1 MPITMLSSLVA
12 GDFAA
17 WTKRLR
23 NNAVL
28 YAVMAI
34 LGLTGWALLMVA
46 LIAYLIP
53 LFGLMQSG
61 LIVAA
66 ALFGIAGLIYA
77 VSRYREHRRRKLA
90 EEDKARTALYASAAA
105 LALPT
110 IVRSRPL
117 LLLAVAAGG
126 VVLAGRALA
135 NNTQGSGD
143 SGAA

>member
-1 MPITMLSSLVA
+1 MPVTMLSTLMA
-12 GDFAA
+12 GEFSA

-28 YAVMAI
+28 YAVIAV

-46 LIAYLIP
+46 LIAYLMP
-53 LFGLMQSG
+53 LLGLMQSG

-66 ALFGIAGLIYA
+66 SLFSIAAMIYA
-77 VSRYREHRRRKLA
+77 VSRYREQRRRKLA
-90 EEDKARTALYASAAA
+90 AEDKTRTALYASAAA

-110 IVRSRPL
+110 IVRSRSL

-126 VVLAGRALA
+126 VALAGKALA
-135 NNTQGSGD
+135 NNTRGEGD
-143 SGAA
+143 PDAA